1 MIPNSYLE
9 KVKQLDDPQLQQGF
23 MVFASDPKNK
33 GSVQELADAPFKEW
47 TRSIDTT
54 YQGLAHVARNGPPPG
69 MIEGLQQQAQINQ
82 DPSKRRAAG
91 EMAQTLSSPK
101 FQQEALKS
109 LNQAKQQGFEEKPE
123 MLKDVP
129 SPRGFKNGGLANKGR
144 MGDRYTAHV
153 ARGEVVVP
161 NIVLDR
167 NPGLRQGIGAA
178 MLRTGAD
185 PARFTIGSGKEQIN
199 PETGHAEYFIGAI
212 IGGIIGGAIGGV
224 GAVSAAAMV
233 GIGAAAGNFI
243 ETGDVGSSI
252 MWGLGGWGIGTL
264 ATNAGYLG
272 AGGWDLAG
280 QAAATSGLGGA
291 TNAYVASGAPG
302 TVAGWTSGGE
312 AILGG
317 EMVTQAVAADV
328 AAASGAELGSMFTVA
343 DVAAM
348 PAGSMITSTTGTISP
363 SELMAPATTGTGPGI
378 SDIARIPSG
387 MGEKAVQE
395 AADKAPKDLPWYKK
409 PVAEEGFFSEMT
421 WGEAAM
427 AGAPMVLGMTGAL
440 DAPQPERPA
449 GYDPNDPQQ
458 ELGYYDFENRVP
470 EPGDISTL
478 PPGAP
483 GTAGNPLSVA
493 YTGPGVTTSGGYSYA
508 PVTTYGAYRPPS
520 GAATLGPYATAWP
533 TMPPYTALRANGGH
547 VRGPGSG
554 KSDSIP
560 ARLSDGEF
568 VMTAQAVRGAGKGNL
583 REGARRMYA
592 MMDELERRA

>member
-9 KVKQLDDPQLQQGF
+9 KVKQLDDPKLQQGF

-54 YQGLAHVARNGPPPG
+54 YQGLAHVAKNGPPAG
-69 MIEGLQQQAQINQ
+69 MIEGLQQQAQVNQ
-82 DPSKRRAAG
+82 DPSKRKAAG
-91 EMAQTLSSPK
+91 EMVQTLSSPE
-101 FQQEALKS
+101 FQQAALNK
-109 LNQAKQQGFEEKPE
+109 LDMAKQQGFEEKPE
-123 MLKDVP
+123 MLNDIP
-129 SPRGFKNGGLANKGR
+129 SPRGFRNGGLANQGR

-153 ARGEVVVP
+153 ARGEMVIP

-185 PARFTIGSGKEQIN
+185 PARFTMGSGKEQIN

-212 IGGIIGGAIGGV
+212 IGGIVGGIIGPTSFAT
-224 GAVSAAAMV
+224 AAAMV

-252 MWGLGGWGIGTL
+252 MWGLAGWGLGSL
-264 ATNAGYLG
+264 ATTHGYLG
-272 AGGWDLAG
+272 PGGWDLAG
-280 QAAATSGLGGA
+280 NAAAISGMGGA
-291 TNAYVASGAPG
+291 ENLYVANNAMAGHGLVSVEAGAVVDAGVAEAYGVSNFTPVTGVIDPG
-302 TVAGWTSGGE
+302 TTVQGLHTTTTAEMLMSPKGVPIVTNQIGPETIPEEVSLFDDPMGWIKDNPGPA
-312 AILGG
+312 AIGALGI
-317 EMVTQAVAADV
+317 
-328 AAASGAELGSMFTVA
+328 
-343 DVAAM
+343 
-348 PAGSMITSTTGTISP
+348 AGSMG
-363 SELMAPATTGTGPGI
+363 
-378 SDIARIPSG
+378 
-387 MGEKAVQE
+387 
-395 AADKAPKDLPWYKK
+395 
-409 PVAEEGFFSEMT
+409 
-421 WGEAAM
+421 AM
-427 AGAPMVLGMTGAL
+427 

-458 ELGYYDFENRVP
+458 ELGYYDFENRPP

-478 PPGAP
+478 APGAP

-493 YTGPGVTTSGGYSYA
+493 YTGPAVTTTGGYSYA
-508 PVTTYGAYRPPS
+508 PTATYGAYRPPS
-520 GAATLGPYATAWP
+520 GSATLGPYATAWP
-533 TMPPYTALRANGGH
+533 TMPSYTALRANGGH
-547 VRGPGSG
+547 VRGPGSE

-560 ARLSDGEF
+560 AQLSDGEF

>member
-9 KVKQLDDPQLQQGF
+9 KVKQLDDPKLQQGF

-54 YQGLAHVARNGPPPG
+54 YQGLAHVAKNGPPAG
-69 MIEGLQQQAQINQ
+69 MIEGLQQQAQVNQ
-82 DPSKRRAAG
+82 DPSKRKAAG
-91 EMAQTLSSPK
+91 EMVQTLSSPE
-101 FQQEALKS
+101 FQQAALNK
-109 LNQAKQQGFEEKPE
+109 LDMAKQQGFEEKPE
-123 MLKDVP
+123 MLNDIP
-129 SPRGFKNGGLANKGR
+129 SPRGFRNGGLANQGR

-153 ARGEVVVP
+153 ARGEMVIP

-185 PARFTIGSGKEQIN
+185 PARFTMGSGKEQIN

-212 IGGIIGGAIGGV
+212 IGGIVGGIIGPTSFAT
-224 GAVSAAAMV
+224 AAAMV

-252 MWGLGGWGIGTL
+252 MWGLAGWGLGSL
-264 ATNAGYLG
+264 ATTHGYLG
-272 AGGWDLAG
+272 PGGWDLAG
-280 QAAATSGLGGA
+280 NAAAMSGMGGA
-291 TNAYVASGAPG
+291 ENLYVANNAMAGQGLASVEAGAVVDAEVAKAYGVSNFTPVRGVIDPNTIVQGLNTNTTAEMLMSPKGVPIVTNQIGPETIPEEVSLFDDPMGWIKDNPG
-302 TVAGWTSGGE
+302 PA
-312 AILGG
+312 AIGALGI
-317 EMVTQAVAADV
+317 
-328 AAASGAELGSMFTVA
+328 
-343 DVAAM
+343 
-348 PAGSMITSTTGTISP
+348 AGSMG
-363 SELMAPATTGTGPGI
+363 
-378 SDIARIPSG
+378 
-387 MGEKAVQE
+387 
-395 AADKAPKDLPWYKK
+395 
-409 PVAEEGFFSEMT
+409 
-421 WGEAAM
+421 AM
-427 AGAPMVLGMTGAL
+427 

-458 ELGYYDFENRVP
+458 ELGYYDFENRPP

-478 PPGAP
+478 APGAP

-493 YTGPGVTTSGGYSYA
+493 YTGPAVTTTGGYSYA
-508 PVTTYGAYRPPS
+508 PTATYGAYRPPS
-520 GAATLGPYATAWP
+520 GSATLGPYATAWP
-533 TMPPYTALRANGGH
+533 TMPSYTALRANGGH
-547 VRGPGSG
+547 VRGPGSE

-560 ARLSDGEF
+560 AQLSDGEF

>member
-9 KVKQLDDPQLQQGF
+9 KVKQLDDPKLQQGF

-54 YQGLAHVARNGPPPG
+54 YQGLAHVAKNGPPAG
-69 MIEGLQQQAQINQ
+69 MIEGLQQQAQVNQ
-82 DPSKRRAAG
+82 DPSKRKAAG
-91 EMAQTLSSPK
+91 EMVQTLSSPE
-101 FQQEALKS
+101 FQQAALNK
-109 LNQAKQQGFEEKPE
+109 LDMAKQQGFEEKPE
-123 MLKDVP
+123 MLNDIP
-129 SPRGFKNGGLANKGR
+129 SPRGFRNGGLANQGR

-153 ARGEVVVP
+153 ARGEMVIP

-185 PARFTIGSGKEQIN
+185 PARFTMGSGKEQIN

-212 IGGIIGGAIGGV
+212 IGGIVGGIIGPTSFAT
-224 GAVSAAAMV
+224 AAAMV

-252 MWGLGGWGIGTL
+252 MWGLAGWGLGSL
-264 ATNAGYLG
+264 ATTHGYLG
-272 AGGWDLAG
+272 PGGWDLAG
-280 QAAATSGLGGA
+280 NAAAMSGMGGA
-291 TNAYVASGAPG
+291 ENLYVANKAMVGAGG
-302 TVAGWTSGGE
+302 TPIAAGETFTAGGLE
-312 AILGG
+312 SLGFD
-317 EMVTQAVAADV
+317 AADV
-328 AAASGAELGSMFTVA
+328 GFSTLEASSISVPAMDSSGAVILMQPGAPTVTPQIGPETILNPPATTPPPTTPPPTTPPAEVSLFDDPMGWIKDNPGPAAIGALGI
-343 DVAAM
+343 
-348 PAGSMITSTTGTISP
+348 AGSMG
-363 SELMAPATTGTGPGI
+363 
-378 SDIARIPSG
+378 
-387 MGEKAVQE
+387 
-395 AADKAPKDLPWYKK
+395 
-409 PVAEEGFFSEMT
+409 
-421 WGEAAM
+421 AM
-427 AGAPMVLGMTGAL
+427 

-458 ELGYYDFENRVP
+458 ELGYYDFENRPP

-478 PPGAP
+478 APGAP

-493 YTGPGVTTSGGYSYA
+493 YTGPAVTTTGGYSYA
-508 PVTTYGAYRPPS
+508 PTATYGAYRPPS
-520 GAATLGPYATAWP
+520 GSATLGPYATAWP
-533 TMPPYTALRANGGH
+533 TMPSYTALRANGGH
-547 VRGPGSG
+547 VRGPGSE

-560 ARLSDGEF
+560 AQLSDGEF